1 MWFLQNG
8 MTMDVVL
15 MTILALLVTIFVI
28 LPIHEWV
35 HGFVAYK
42 LGDKTAKYSGRLT
55 LNPLKHIDPLGA
67 AWMILFRF
75 GWAKPVPVDARN
87 FKNPKVGMALTAL
100 AGPMSNLIVALV
112 SALALNGLFNFYGV
126 IPGNLFVYIV
136 AFLSTFIHLNV
147 SLAVF
152 NLLPLPPLDGSRILG
167 AFLPDKLLYKY
178 YQYERYIMFA
188 VFFLLFTNVLS
199 VPLNYLSGLVF
210 NGMMLLAGFN

>member
-28 LPIHEWV
+28 LPIHEWA
-35 HGFVAYK
+35 HGFIAYK

-67 AWMILFRF
+67 ASMILFRF

-112 SALALNGLFNFYGV
+112 STLALNGLFNFYGV

-167 AFLPDKLLYKY
+167 AVLPDKLLYKY